1 MIATT
6 KRLANEFRKGREE
19 MKKLQQQFL
28 VIVTFL
34 SGGMI
39 GMFGI
44 KVLLIALLPLAIGWF
59 IEYDNKKTRESEN
72 KWNEQSWND

>member
-6 KRLANEFRKGREE
+6 KGLANEFRKGREE

-28 VIVTFL
+28 VMVTFL

-72 KWNEQSWND
+72 RWNEQSWND

>member
-1 MIATT
+1 
-6 KRLANEFRKGREE
+6 

-28 VIVTFL
+28 VMVTFL

-39 GMFGI
+39 GMFGA
-44 KVLLIALLPLAIGWF
+44 KVLLIVLLPLGVGWF

-72 KWNEQSWND
+72 KWNEQNWND

>member
-1 MIATT
+1 
-6 KRLANEFRKGREE
+6 

-28 VIVTFL
+28 VMVTFL

-59 IEYDNKKTRESEN
+59 IEYDNKKTHESEN
-72 KWNEQSWND
+72 RWNEQSWND

>member
-1 MIATT
+1 
-6 KRLANEFRKGREE
+6 

-28 VIVTFL
+28 VMVTFL

-72 KWNEQSWND
+72 KWNEHSWND